1 MFRRDRPLN
10 ETTDPTTERS
20 DVAVIGAGPVG
31 LFSVFECGLL
41 GMSCQVVDALDTVGG
56 QCRALYPEKPIYDI
70 PGFSVISGADLVE
83 RLAEQA
89 EPFGPVYHLGAAAQG
104 LTKTE
109 NGWRVTMGSGLAIE
123 VKAVIIAG
131 GAGAFGPNRPP
142 LAGIEA
148 YESLGPGRGV
158 NYWVGKRE
166 DYRGKK
172 VVIAGGGDS
181 AVDWALSLSDV
192 AERVS
197 LVHRR
202 PKFRAAP
209 ASVERLDERVA
220 AGAVDLVVPY
230 QLAALEGDDEGLKT
244 VVVRD
249 FDDQEKH
256 LAADVLLP
264 FFGLAQDMGPVA
276 GWGLET
282 DAHHILVDP
291 TTAATNLPGVFAV
304 GDIAY
309 YPNKHKLI
317 LTGFSEAA
325 FAAHAAY
332 AYVFPDRELHFEHST
347 SKGLPTET
355 VAPTKDG

>member
-1 MFRRDRPLN
+1 MN
-10 ETTDPTTERS
+10 ETTDPAPEHT

-41 GMSCQVVDALDTVGG
+41 GMSCRVIDALDAAGG

-70 PGFSVISGADLVE
+70 PGFPVISGADLAE

-89 EPFGPVYHLGAAAQG
+89 EPFRPVYHLGETAET
-104 LTKTE
+104 LTRTE
-109 NGWRVTMGSGLAIE
+109 SGWRVAAASGLVIE
-123 VKAVIIAG
+123 AKAVIIAG

-148 YESLGPGRGV
+148 YETLGAGRGV

-166 DYRGKK
+166 AYRGRK

-181 AVDWALSLSDV
+181 AVDWALALIDV
-192 AERVS
+192 ADRIS

-202 PKFRAAP
+202 AKFRAAP
-209 ASVERLDERVA
+209 ASVTRLDEQVA
-220 AGAVDLVVPY
+220 AGAIDLVVPY
-230 QLAALEGDDEGLKT
+230 QLAALEGDDDGLKT

-249 FDDQEKH
+249 FDDQEKR

-264 FFGLAQDMGPVA
+264 FFGLAQDLGPVA

-291 TTAATNLPGVFAV
+291 TTAATNLPGVFAA

-309 YPNKHKLI
+309 YPNKRKLI

-347 SKGLPTET
+347 SKGLPVGT
-355 VAPTKDG
+355 ASPTRDGQP